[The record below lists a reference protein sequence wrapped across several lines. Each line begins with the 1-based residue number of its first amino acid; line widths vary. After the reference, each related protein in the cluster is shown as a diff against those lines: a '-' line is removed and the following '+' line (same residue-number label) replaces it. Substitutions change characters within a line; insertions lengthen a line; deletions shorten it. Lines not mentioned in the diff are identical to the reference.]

1 MNKKKTFS
9 SMLLS
14 GAMLMTMSTSV
25 FAAGPATGTVKT
37 IATGTPEA
45 PAKATVTKNLEFAE
59 GITVPGYSFDFTAKG
74 VTKDAPTATIN
85 SATYTKGEATGTL
98 DPANRVYNV
107 EKTSEVKFASAF
119 PHAGLYEYDV
129 TENQGADN
137 GMTYSKKQYRL
148 RVYVANHT
156 DSNGNNKLYIKSV
169 TAQDEGGKQDK
180 LSFKNTYRRN
190 GGEEDKD
197 KTKQSEALIIEKQTV
212 GDLADKT
219 KLFDFKL
226 KLTKAGTT
234 EDNTVTGK
242 IIGDNRNEK
251 VEFTYGAEQ
260 EFKLRD
266 GDKLVFEK
274 LPAGTRYKAVEVGA
288 NDGYTP
294 TVNVIENGQSH
305 TATAVTEEADLSS
318 VKEGTDT
325 SLVGEKQNKVTFV
338 NKYQDVSVTGVI
350 TNNMPFIVLA
360 GLSAGAFIVLS
371 VAKKK
376 KISE

>member
-37 IATGTPEA
+37 IATGTPAA

-59 GITVPGYSFDFTAKG
+59 GITVPGYSFDFTAKK
-74 VTKDAPTATIN
+74 VTADAPDATIGKI
-85 SATYTKGEATGTL
+85 TYKEKQDTGTL
-98 DPANRVYNV
+98 DPTNRVYNV
-107 EKTSEVKFASAF
+107 EKASEFNFGAF

-129 TENQGADN
+129 TENQGTDT
-137 GMTYSKKQYRL
+137 GMTYSTKQYRL

-156 DSNGNNKLYIKSV
+156 DNNGNKLYIKSV
-169 TAQDEGGKQDK
+169 TAEDEGGKQDK

-197 KTKQSEALIIEKQTV
+197 KTGQSEALIIEKQTV

-219 KLFDFKL
+219 KYFDFNL
-226 KLTKAGTT
+226 TLTKAGTT
-234 EDNTVTGK
+234 EDNKIKGK
-242 IIGDNRNEK
+242 IIGNNRNEE
-251 VEFTYGAEQ
+251 VEFTYGVKAD
-260 EFKLRD
+260 FKLRD

-274 LPAGTRYKAVEVGA
+274 LPAGTRYNAVEVGKQ
-288 NDGYTP
+288 DGYTP
-294 TVNVIENGQSH
+294 EVTVIENGNKNP
-305 TATAVTEEADLSS
+305 L
-318 VKEGTDT
+318 KEGTDENDLSSAKDGET
-325 SLVGEKQNKVTFV
+325 TNLVGENQNKVTFV

-350 TNNMPFIVLA
+350 TNNMPFVVLA

-376 KISE
+376 KMSE